1 MSNIF
6 DEISA
11 KGISSTDIVDTVKER
26 YPKFDKP
33 LLSKCKN
40 GNVYGIDLRPDAVQE
55 LRGKYIP
62 QEETAE
68 KPRRKRD
75 SSGHKLTRRIQCRLP
90 DGQFD
95 ALQRYIRAD
104 GYKTMQDWMTERVNQ
119 YLWGKEQ
126 E

>member
-40 GNVYGIDLRPDAVQE
+40 GNVYGIDLRPDAMQE
-55 LRGKYIP
+55 LETKYIP
-62 QEETAE
+62 ETAE

-75 SSGHKLTRRIQCRLP
+75 SSGHKLTCRIQCRLP

-104 GYKTMQDWMTERVNQ
+104 GYKTMQDWMSKQVEK
-119 YLWGKEQ
+119 YLKQKE
-126 E
+126 